1 MTIDRKGFSRRD
13 FLITSGHLG
22 IGLGL
27 AATGLLGAPAIIMAE
42 GRRPTVEGGVMS
54 GDALTDR
61 AMLWGRASMP
71 SRMLVEVAD
80 NPEFRGARQLPWVD
94 VLPST
99 DLIGKIDATGLQGMN
114 TAHYRVRFAALGDE
128 RAVSEPMVGQLRLPP
143 STPRDLR
150 FVWSGDVVGQG
161 WGIDESR
168 GGMRTWE
175 AMRQVRPDFFIHSG
189 DTVYADGP
197 LQERVALPDGSA
209 WRNIVTPAKQ
219 KVAETLNEYR
229 GQHAYNHLDANFRR
243 FAAEV
248 PMLAQ
253 WDDHETTNN
262 WYPQEILDNDLY
274 TEKNVAL
281 LSARARQAFLEYM
294 PIRLPASA
302 PQRIYRRFSYGPG
315 MEVFMLDM
323 RSYRGP
329 NSANLQDEESSTT
342 AFLGENQFRWLRQ
355 ALNDSTATWK
365 IIAADMPIG
374 MVVPDGDRFEAIANH
389 DPGQPLGRELELARL
404 LQAIR
409 DDDIRNV
416 VWFTADVHYT
426 AAHHYAPERASFK
439 AFKPFW
445 EFVSGPLHAGTFGPS
460 EMDATFGPEV
470 VFQKAPPE
478 GQSNLPPSA
487 GYQFF
492 GQADLDAGSE
502 TLTVTLKDSDGN
514 TLHTQVLEPEARSV
528 NT

>member
-1 MTIDRKGFSRRD
+1 MTKPSRILTRRD
-13 FLITSGHLG
+13 FLVTSGHMSV
-22 IGLGL
+22 GL
-27 AATGLLGAPAIIMAE
+27 AGMGLLGAPAIVLAE
-42 GRRPTVEGGVMS
+42 GRRPTVQGSVMS
-54 GDALTDR
+54 GDVLFDR

-71 SRMLVEVAD
+71 SRMWVEVAD
-80 NPEFRGARQLPWVD
+80 NPEFRGARRLAPVD
-94 VLPST
+94 VLPGS
-99 DLIGKIDATGLQGMN
+99 DLIGKIDATGLGGMDQV
-114 TAHYRVRFAALGDE
+114 HYRVRFAALGDK
-128 RAVSEPMVGQLRLPP
+128 RAMGEPVVGQLRLPP
-143 STPRDLR
+143 TTPRNLR

-175 AMRQVRPDFFIHSG
+175 AMRKVQPDFFIHSG
-189 DTVYADGP
+189 DSVYADGP
-197 LQERVALPDGSA
+197 LTAEVALPDGGT
-209 WRNIVTPAKQ
+209 WRNLVTPAKQ
-219 KVAETLNEYR
+219 KVAETLAEYR

-253 WDDHETTNN
+253 WDDHETVNN
-262 WYPQEILDNDLY
+262 WYPQEILDDERY
-274 TEKNVAL
+274 SEKNVAL
-281 LSARARQAFLEYM
+281 LSARARQAFIEYM
-294 PIRLPASA
+294 PIRMTTEA
-302 PQRIYRRFSYGPG
+302 PQRIYRRFSYGSG

-329 NSANLQDEESSTT
+329 NSTNLQSKASNAT

-355 ALNDSTATWK
+355 ALVDSTATWK

-374 MVVPDGDRFEAIANH
+374 MVVPDGELFEAIANG
-389 DPGQPLGRELELARL
+389 DNGQPLGRELEIARL

-426 AAHHYAPERASFK
+426 AAHHYAPERAAFK
-439 AFKPFW
+439 QFKPFW

-470 VFQKAPPE
+470 VFHKAPPE
-478 GQSNLPPSA
+478 GQKNLPPSA

-492 GQADLDAGSE
+492 GQVDLDGESE
-502 TLTVTLKDSDGN
+502 SLTVWLKDSDGT
-514 TLHTQVLEPEARSV
+514 TLHTQVLVPEARTV
-528 NT
+528 GV

>member
-1 MTIDRKGFSRRD
+1 MASPNGSLTRRR
-13 FLITSGHLG
+13 FLTTSGQLG
-22 IGLGL
+22 AGVAGL
-27 AATGLLGAPAIIMAE
+27 GLLGAPAIVLAE
-42 GRRPTVEGGVMS
+42 GRRPRVEGGVMS
-54 GDALTDR
+54 GDVLFDR
-61 AMLWGRASMP
+61 AMLWGRSSRP
-71 SRMLVEVAD
+71 SRLWVEVAD
-80 NPEFRGARQLPWVD
+80 NPEFRRARRLAPVD
-94 VLPST
+94 VLPGN
-99 DLIGKIDATGLQGMN
+99 DLIGKIDATGLGGMEQV
-114 TAHYRVRFAALGDE
+114 HYRVRFAAYGDE
-128 RAVSEPMVGQLRLPP
+128 RALSEPVMGQLRLPP
-143 STPRDLR
+143 TAPRNLR

-175 AMRQVRPDFFIHSG
+175 TMRKVQPDFFIHSG
-189 DTVYADGP
+189 DSVYADGP
-197 LQERVALPDGSA
+197 LESTVALGDGGV
-209 WRNIVTPAKQ
+209 WRNVVTPAKQ
-219 KVAETLNEYR
+219 KVAETLAEYR

-253 WDDHETTNN
+253 WDDHETVNN
-262 WYPQEILDNDLY
+262 WYPQELLDDDRY

-281 LSARARQAFLEYM
+281 LSARARQAFVEYM
-294 PIRLPASA
+294 PIRMPPEA
-302 PQRIYRRFSYGPG
+302 PQCLYRRFAYGPG

-329 NSANLQDEESSTT
+329 NSPNRQPDASAAT
-342 AFLGENQFRWLRQ
+342 AFLGDNQFRWLRR
-355 ALNDSTATWK
+355 ALKDSTATWK

-374 MVVPDGDRFEAIANH
+374 MVVPDGDHFEAIANG
-389 DPGQPLGRELELARL
+389 DDGQPLGRELEIARL

-409 DDDIRNV
+409 DDDIANV

-426 AAHHYAPERASFK
+426 AAHHYAPERAAFK
-439 AFKPFW
+439 RFKPFW

-470 VFQKAPPE
+470 VFHKAPPE

-492 GQADLDAGSE
+492 GQVDLDGESE
-502 TLTVTLKDSDGN
+502 SLTVRLKDSDGQ
-514 TLHTQVLEPEARSV
+514 TLHTQTLTPEPRTA
-528 NT
+528 NA